1 MGDGLLSAEDDE
13 EFSLAAM
20 SGGLYAHTKKRED
33 QKAPP
38 PTTAKVFSASELKD
52 MQKCFDV
59 FDADKDGMVQE
70 ADLTRVM
77 ENNKMQITPE
87 QIREIFEVVDTDK
100 SGTIEF
106 DEFTAMMLSVENGKS
121 TMKSTL
127 FTDAAKSEM
136 IKAKRE
142 RQKRFSTFNPDTSK
156 NNQSN
161 NQVR

>member
-1 MGDGLLSAEDDE
+1 
-13 EFSLAAM
+13 
-20 SGGLYAHTKKRED
+20 
-33 QKAPP
+33 
-38 PTTAKVFSASELKD
+38 
-52 MQKCFDV
+52 
-59 FDADKDGMVQE
+59 MVQE
-70 ADLTRVM
+70 ADLTRVL

>member
-1 MGDGLLSAEDDE
+1 
-13 EFSLAAM
+13 
-20 SGGLYAHTKKRED
+20 
-33 QKAPP
+33 
-38 PTTAKVFSASELKD
+38 
-52 MQKCFDV
+52 
-59 FDADKDGMVQE
+59 
-70 ADLTRVM
+70 
-77 ENNKMQITPE
+77 MQITPE